1 MSNLCRLK
9 WLDIA
14 KGIAIIL
21 MVIGHTSIP
30 NTLSK
35 FIFAFHM
42 PLFFIASGWTTNWE
56 KLDIVDFIKRRL
68 RTIMMPF
75 ACYSAIV
82 LSIQLVTVG
91 GGKFLNWLVNGW
103 QGYALWFVPVLFVAS
118 VLGRLVHAACN
129 VYFRY
134 TIMAGLVLI
143 GAYLRY
149 IDLYLPWS
157 LSSVPYACFFILL
170 GTELKGIQKII
181 IKHRLSLLIWC
192 FALTCLATLF
202 GKLDMAWNAVLP
214 VVPLIIGAISGT
226 LMTFVLCSYIE
237 KNTGFLSN
245 LLSKIGRETFVI
257 VAFSQEIIILLHD
270 YTSLHS
276 IICYL
281 ILIVSLTVIVLLKN
295 QLKGCSKT

>member
-1 MSNLCRLK
+1 MFRLK

-30 NTLSK
+30 DIFSR

-68 RTIMMPF
+68 KTIMLPF
-75 ACYSAIV
+75 AGYSAIV
-82 LSIQLVTVG
+82 LSVQLVTIG
-91 GGKFLNWLVNGW
+91 GGNFLNWLENGW

-118 VLGRLVHAACN
+118 VVGRLIHATRN

-134 TIMAGLVLI
+134 TVMVGLVLT

-157 LSSVPYACFFILL
+157 LSSVPYASFFILL

-181 IKHRLSLLIWC
+181 IKHRLSWFIGC
-192 FALTCLATLF
+192 FVVTCLVTLF

-226 LMTFVLCSYIE
+226 FMVFAFSSFVERHTEL
-237 KNTGFLSN
+237 LSN
-245 LLSKIGRETFVI
+245 LLSKIGRETFVV
-257 VAFSQEIIILLHD
+257 VAFSQEIIVLLHD

-276 IICYL
+276 VICYL
-281 ILIVSLTVIVLLKN
+281 ILIVSLTAIVLLKN
-295 QLKGCSKT
+295 QLKGCPKI

>member
-56 KLDIVDFIKRRL
+56 KLNIADFIKRRL
-68 RTIMMPF
+68 KTIMLPF

-82 LSIQLVTVG
+82 LSIQLVMVG
-91 GGKFLNWLVNGW
+91 GGNFLNWLENGW
-103 QGYALWFVPVLFVAS
+103 QGYALWFVPVLFLAS
-118 VLGRLVHAACN
+118 ILGRLVHAAHN

-134 TIMAGLVLI
+134 CIMVSFVLT
-143 GAYLRY
+143 GAYFRY
-149 IDLYLPWS
+149 VDLYLPWS

-181 IKHRLSLLIWC
+181 IKHRLSFLLGC
-192 FALTCLATLF
+192 FVLTCLVTLF

-226 LMTFVLCSYIE
+226 FMVFAFSSLVERHTEL
-237 KNTGFLSN
+237 LSN
-245 LLSKIGRETFVI
+245 LLSKIGRETFVV
-257 VAFSQEIIILLHD
+257 VAFSQEIIVLLHD

-276 IICYL
+276 VICYF
-281 ILIVSLTVIVLLKN
+281 ILIVSLTAIVLVKNKLK
-295 QLKGCSKT
+295 T

>member
-1 MSNLCRLK
+1 MFRLK

-30 NTLSK
+30 EIFSR

-68 RTIMMPF
+68 KTIMLPF
-75 ACYSAIV
+75 AGYSAIV
-82 LSIQLVTVG
+82 LSVQLVTIG
-91 GGKFLNWLVNGW
+91 GGNFLNWLENGW

-118 VLGRLVHAACN
+118 VVGRLIHATRN

-134 TIMAGLVLI
+134 TVMVGLVLT

-157 LSSVPYACFFILL
+157 LSSVPYASFFILL

-181 IKHRLSLLIWC
+181 IKHRLSWFIGC
-192 FALTCLATLF
+192 FVVTCLVTLF

-226 LMTFVLCSYIE
+226 FMVFAFSSFVERHTEL
-237 KNTGFLSN
+237 LSN
-245 LLSKIGRETFVI
+245 LLSKIGRETFVV
-257 VAFSQEIIILLHD
+257 VAFSQEIIVLLHD

-276 IICYL
+276 VICYL
-281 ILIVSLTVIVLLKN
+281 ILIVSLTAIVLLKN
-295 QLKGCSKT
+295 QLKGCPKI